1 MTLRFNM
8 LLAYILSGVLLFSI
22 SITSLNDPVSSKL
35 RVYTEKTINNYLY
48 NIAIKGQEDRLNLF
62 DKSILHSGL
71 IIGNTIS
78 RIAYPEAS
86 KLLFHY
92 VYGDGSDLNLN
103 SRYFR
108 KSFYLKQK
116 INELGNGHHGP
127 IGLKQHEDWRL
138 SLALNPYY
146 INIESNNMYIY
157 HPKIKFTSSGG
168 KLVPTIVPIGKLK
181 LKVYDNIISSLNPV
195 PFKAY
200 SQL

>member
-1 MTLRFNM
+1 MIELSS
-8 LLAYILSGVLLFSI
+8 YILSGLLLFSI
-22 SITSLNDPVSSKL
+22 SITSLSDPVSSKL
-35 RVYTEKTINNYLY
+35 RVVTEKTINNYLY

-71 IIGNTIS
+71 IIGSTIS

-108 KSFYLKQK
+108 KSSYLKQK

-138 SLALNPYY
+138 SLVFNPYY

-157 HPKIKFTSSGG
+157 HPKIEFASSKGE
-168 KLVPTIVPIGKLK
+168 LVPTIVPIGKLK
-181 LKVYDNIISSLNPV
+181 VKVYDNIISSLNPI

-200 SQL
+200 SQ